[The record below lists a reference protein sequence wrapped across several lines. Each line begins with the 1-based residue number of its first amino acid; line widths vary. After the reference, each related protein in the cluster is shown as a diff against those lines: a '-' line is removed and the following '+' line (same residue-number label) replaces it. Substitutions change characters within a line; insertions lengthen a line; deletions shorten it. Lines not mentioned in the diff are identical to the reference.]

1 MNIAGGLSRLFGRAF
16 CVSRSNRLFL
26 QSFILDDESTASCLK
41 MSDYDLD
48 FGKTNSYVPAAGGD
62 GGQGQF
68 GARSPSDWRVPG
80 TSPCG
85 QTSYPGGADGADEPW
100 FAEAVSTVSLDLAKA
115 DDTLKAFTKEAAGF
129 KIEAFCEDNK
139 ITNKD
144 KEVVGINVS
153 AKTIKNKVAPPFR
166 TVNFEIHF
174 GIGIKEHEQVFD
186 LLRKHGPET
195 VDGKEVSVGGSG
207 TWKRFRSVMPRQVK
221 SLLRRNSTRA
231 TLTR

>member
-48 FGKTNSYVPAAGGD
+48 FGKKNSYVPAAGGD

-144 KEVVGINVS
+144 KAYDKLVASMGYSKFLESSPGQLKKAWEKINS
-153 AKTIKNKVAPPFR
+153 
-166 TVNFEIHF
+166 
-174 GIGIKEHEQVFD
+174 
-186 LLRKHGPET
+186 
-195 VDGKEVSVGGSG
+195 GGD
-207 TWKRFRSVMPRQVK
+207 KK
-221 SLLRRNSTRA
+221 D
-231 TLTR
+231 